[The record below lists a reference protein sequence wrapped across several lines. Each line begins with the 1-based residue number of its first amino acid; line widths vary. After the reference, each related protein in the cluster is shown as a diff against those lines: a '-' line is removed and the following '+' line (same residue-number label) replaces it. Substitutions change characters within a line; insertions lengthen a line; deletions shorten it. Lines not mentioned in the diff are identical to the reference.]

1 MLSDERRREIAD
13 FLKTRRMRRQP
24 EELGLPRGRRR
35 RTPGLRRE
43 EVATAAGV
51 SAEWYT
57 WLEQAREVRPSAQV
71 LTRIG
76 AALRLEPNEARHL
89 LTLGGY
95 AVPASGS
102 DAPRSVSVSLRLQ
115 RLIDQM
121 DYGPAWVFGE
131 RWDIVAWNRAA
142 SVIHGDLATLQGIER
157 NALYQLF
164 LGDRMRSILVDW
176 EAHGRKCVAKLRATY
191 ASRVDDPWFNELV
204 TLLRTRSEEFER
216 WWNEND
222 IETIAGG
229 RQALRASR
237 RPAGSCSTTACWT
250 CWTSGCR
257 LSGWSPTCR
266 RRAPVPGRRWNSCSA
281 RASSSSRRR
290 SAIERRSLLN
300 GCVAG
305 GVTPRVQGRPGPT
318 ARPPDSPAARAS
330 RSCEAPPRRC
340 RDRRWGRPV
349 PPCGES
355 SERSPLDRRR
365 RPSASGGARA
375 DS

>member
-71 LTRIG
+71 LTRIS
-76 AALRLEPNEARHL
+76 AALRLEPHETRHL

-95 AVPASGS
+95 AVPATGS
-102 DAPRSVSVSLRLQ
+102 DSHRSVSVSLRLQ

-157 NALYQLF
+157 NALYQMF
-164 LGDRMRSILVDW
+164 LGDRIRPMLVDW
-176 EAHGRKCVAKLRATY
+176 ETHGRLCVAKLRATY

-204 TLLRTRSEEFER
+204 SVLRTRSVEFER
-216 WWNEND
+216 WWNENY
-222 IETIAGG
+222 IETSQEGVKHYEHPEAG
-229 RQALRASR
+229 RLVFDYTVLDVLDERMSSLRLVAYVPAPGTGTR
-237 RPAGSCSTTACWT
+237 EKMEKLLGVREPLLAGS
-250 CWTSGCR
+250 
-257 LSGWSPTCR
+257 L
-266 RRAPVPGRRWNSCSA
+266 
-281 RASSSSRRR
+281 
-290 SAIERRSLLN
+290 
-300 GCVAG
+300 
-305 GVTPRVQGRPGPT
+305 
-318 ARPPDSPAARAS
+318 
-330 RSCEAPPRRC
+330 
-340 RDRRWGRPV
+340 
-349 PPCGES
+349 ES
-355 SERSPLDRRR
+355 V
-365 RPSASGGARA
+365 
-375 DS
+375 

>member
-1 MLSDERRREIAD
+1 MGETMLSDERRRAIAD

-43 EVATAAGV
+43 EVAAAAGV

-57 WLEQAREVRPSAQV
+57 WLEQAREVRPSARV

-76 AALRLEPNEARHL
+76 AALRLEPNENRHL

-102 DAPRSVSVSLRLQ
+102 DSPWSVSVSLRLQ
-115 RLIDQM
+115 RLIDQIEF
-121 DYGPAWVFGE
+121 GPAWVFGE

-142 SVIHGDLATLQGIER
+142 SVIHGDLTTLQGIER
-157 NALYQLF
+157 NGLYQIF

-176 EAHGRKCVAKLRATY
+176 EADARKSVAKLRATY

-222 IETIAGG
+222 
-229 RQALRASR
+229 
-237 RPAGSCSTTACWT
+237 
-250 CWTSGCR
+250 
-257 LSGWSPTCR
+257 
-266 RRAPVPGRRWNSCSA
+266 
-281 RASSSSRRR
+281 
-290 SAIERRSLLN
+290 
-300 GCVAG
+300 VAG
-305 GVTPRVQGRPGPT
+305 TTQGGVRHFEHPEVGRLVFDHSVLEVLDERMSSLRLVAYVPAPGT
-318 ARPPDSPAARAS
+318 GTREKMEALLAAEEPLLP
-330 RSCEAPPRRC
+330 EA
-340 RDRRWGRPV
+340 V
-349 PPCGES
+349 ES
-355 SERSPLDRRR
+355 V
-365 RPSASGGARA
+365 
-375 DS
+375 

>member
-43 EVATAAGV
+43 EVAAAAGV

-57 WLEQAREVRPSAQV
+57 WLEQARQVRPSAQV

-76 AALRLEPNEARHL
+76 AALRLEPNETRHL

-102 DAPRSVSVSLRLQ
+102 DLPRSVSVSLRLQ
-115 RLIDQM
+115 RLIDQLS
-121 DYGPAWVFGE
+121 YGPAWVFGE

-142 SVIHGDLATLQGIER
+142 SVIHGDLAPLQGIER

-176 EAHGRKCVAKLRATY
+176 ELHGRLCVAKLRATY

-204 TLLRTRSEEFER
+204 TILRTRSVEFER

-222 IETIAGG
+222 VGGMSQEGVKHYEHPEAGRLVFDYSVLDVLDERMSSLRLVAYVPAPG
-229 RQALRASR
+229 TGTREKMEALLAAEE
-237 RPAGSCSTTACWT
+237 P
-250 CWTSGCR
+250 
-257 LSGWSPTCR
+257 
-266 RRAPVPGRRWNSCSA
+266 
-281 RASSSSRRR
+281 
-290 SAIERRSLLN
+290 LL
-300 GCVAG
+300 
-305 GVTPRVQGRPGPT
+305 
-318 ARPPDSPAARAS
+318 PAAL
-330 RSCEAPPRRC
+330 
-340 RDRRWGRPV
+340 
-349 PPCGES
+349 ES
-355 SERSPLDRRR
+355 V
-365 RPSASGGARA
+365 
-375 DS
+375 

>member
-1 MLSDERRREIAD
+1 MLSDERRREIAG

-57 WLEQAREVRPSAQV
+57 WLEQARQVRPSAHV

-76 AALRLEPNEARHL
+76 AALRLEPNETRHL
-89 LTLGGY
+89 LTLAGY

-102 DAPRSVSVSLRLQ
+102 DSPRSVSVSLRLQ

-121 DYGPAWVFGE
+121 ELGPAWVFGE

-157 NALYQLF
+157 NSLYQLF
-164 LGDRMRSILVDW
+164 LGDRIRPMLVDW
-176 EAHGRKCVAKLRATY
+176 ETHGRQCVAKLRATY

-204 TLLRTRSEEFER
+204 TLLRARSREFER

-222 IETIAGG
+222 IG
-229 RQALRASR
+229 
-237 RPAGSCSTTACWT
+237 
-250 CWTSGCR
+250 TS
-257 LSGWSPTCR
+257 P
-266 RRAPVPGRRWNSCSA
+266 
-281 RASSSSRRR
+281 
-290 SAIERRSLLN
+290 E
-300 GCVAG
+300 
-305 GVTPRVQGRPGPT
+305 GVKHYQH
-318 ARPPDSPAARAS
+318 PAAGRLVFDYSVLEVLDERMSSLRLVAYVPAPGTGT
-330 RSCEAPPRRC
+330 REKMAALLEAPEALVPAAL
-340 RDRRWGRPV
+340 PV
-349 PPCGES
+349 TS
-355 SERSPLDRRR
+355 
-365 RPSASGGARA
+365 
-375 DS
+375 